1 MKEIIARIKS
11 QKYILDEAQ
20 RKSKKWSI
28 EVNVIK
34 KRISDLSFQLEEH
47 NGKKEIKSRIKS

>member
-47 NGKKEIKSRIKS
+47 NGKKSKCD